1 MKEPAA
7 VTSNGDP
14 ARPLRFPNGGGQSAG
29 EQHPPSLTLA
39 TPPDEQEDALATS
52 YRRLSDVFH
61 HLLSE
66 QSLDALLDR
75 IFDAVSDLVPCDT
88 LTIYQADEARRLL
101 VPLTA
106 RDRWAAEIMDSN
118 LPYGQGITG
127 WAVENGEPALVNH
140 AHLDPRLDVVPGTPP
155 DEQESLIVVPL
166 VSRGVIMGALNV
178 YRLGEHA
185 SFSEREFEL
194 VQRCG
199 DAAALALDNAQI
211 REKLERQAQ
220 TDSLTG
226 LYNHRF
232 FHDRLR
238 AELNRS
244 SRAYESLAV
253 VMLDIDDFKKV
264 NDVFG
269 HGTGD
274 QILVALADVLRS
286 SIRTSDIVCRIGG
299 EEFAVIMPVCTATD
313 ARGFAE
319 RVTQRLAAT
328 EFEGAG
334 TITVSVGVSQGPE
347 DAMNPRELVAYAE
360 TAMMTAKTRGKN
372 AVVLFDELT
381 DGRPVTHEPGRQD
394 VRSIAHLKMLQSLAG
409 KLNRLNDVTRI
420 GEVIVSELR
429 GLIDYHN
436 CRVYVHEGDDLIPIA
451 FRGDLGEYSDEN
463 VEELKCRVG
472 EGITGWVAETGES
485 LLLANAIDC
494 EFAVTIPG
502 TDDIDESM
510 VAVPLRY
517 GSRINGVIVL
527 SKLGI
532 GQFDQDDVRLL
543 EVLGGHASVAIEN
556 ARLYEAQRRE
566 ADSAKQSAEIAN
578 ALLDLGREL
587 AAAEDL
593 DAVLDRLVGLSTKI
607 LGSSLTSVWLQE
619 PGTGDLVVRAMWGY
633 SETDRERLAGLR
645 FPPQAAERFL
655 QLDEPF
661 VLTPEQVS
669 HLPGVGETSAASDEH
684 RLFAV
689 APIQVDLM
697 RKGFLVSVLTEAAK
711 PRITERK
718 MQLLAGVAHQAKL
731 AITNAMSFESLE
743 QTFLSTVEAL
753 ANALEANDEYT
764 SSHARAITDMAL
776 EVGSKLGLDPK
787 SLKRLELGA
796 LFHDI
801 GKIGIPSEVLLKPG
815 SLTPDERK
823 VIEQHPELGERILAP
838 IVRLSDVRP
847 IVRHCH
853 ERFDGAGYPDRL
865 AAEDI
870 PLESRIILVCD
881 AFHAMTTDRPYR
893 GRLPLEEACKR
904 LRDGAGTQ
912 FDPDVVGVFLD
923 VLNGDPEL
931 ASLPL

>member
-1 MKEPAA
+1 MEEPAVA
-7 VTSNGDP
+7 TPTGDP
-14 ARPLRFPNGGGQSAG
+14 TRPLRLPRLGGRGAG
-29 EQHPPSLTLA
+29 NNPPSLTLA
-39 TPPDEQEDALATS
+39 APPDEQEDALATS

-61 HLLSE
+61 DLLSE

-106 RDRWAAEIMDSN
+106 RDCWAEEIMDSN
-118 LPYGQGITG
+118 LPFGQGITG
-127 WAVENGEPALVNH
+127 WAVENGEPALINQ
-140 AHLDPRLDVVPGTPP
+140 AHLDPRLDVVPGTPA

-211 REKLERQAQ
+211 REQLERQAQ

-232 FHDRLR
+232 FHERLR

-244 SRAYESLAV
+244 SRAHESLAV

-274 QILVALADVLRS
+274 QILVALAGVLAS
-286 SIRTSDIVCRIGG
+286 SIRTADIVCRIGG
-299 EEFAVIMPVCTATD
+299 EEFAVIMPACTAAD
-313 ARGFAE
+313 SRGFAQ
-319 RVTQRLAAT
+319 RVTQRLATT

-334 TITVSVGVSQGPE
+334 RITVSVGVSQGPE

-381 DGRPVTHEPGRQD
+381 DGRPVVHQPGRQD

-429 GLIDYHN
+429 GLIDYHA
-436 CRVYVHEGDDLIPIA
+436 CRVYVTEEEDLTPIA
-451 FRGDLGEYSDEN
+451 FDGDGEYRDET
-463 VEELKCRVG
+463 VEELACKVG
-472 EGITGWVAETGES
+472 EGITGRVAETGES
-485 LLLANAIDC
+485 VLLANALDC
-494 EFAVTIPG
+494 DFAVQILG
-502 TDDIDESM
+502 TDDIDESI
-510 VAVPLRY
+510 VAVPLQY
-517 GSRINGVIVL
+517 GARTTGVILL
-527 SKLGI
+527 SKLGTS
-532 GQFDQDDVRLL
+532 QFDQDDVRFL
-543 EVLGGHASVAIEN
+543 EVLGGHASVALEN

-566 ADSAKQSAEIAN
+566 AESARESAEIAN
-578 ALLDLGREL
+578 ALLEFSREL
-587 AAAEDL
+587 AAAEGL

-607 LGSSLTSVWLQE
+607 LGSSLTSVWTQE
-619 PGTGDLVVRAMWGY
+619 PETGDIVVRALWGY
-633 SETDRERLAGLR
+633 DD
-645 FPPQAAERFL
+645 AERGAITGLKLSPDVAAHFL
-655 QLDEPF
+655 AQEEPF
-661 VLTPEQVS
+661 ILTPEQAR
-669 HLPGVGETSAASDEH
+669 LLAGVTRGQEG

-689 APIQVDLM
+689 APIQIEPT
-697 RKGFLVSVLTEAAK
+697 RKGFLVSVVTEAGK
-711 PRITERK
+711 PRFSERK
-718 MQLLAGVAHQAKL
+718 MRLLAGVAHQAKL

-776 EVGSKLGLDPK
+776 EVGTQLGLDPK

-801 GKIGIPSEVLLKPG
+801 GKIGIPSEVLLNPG
-815 SLTPDERK
+815 PLRPDERK
-823 VIEQHPELGERILAP
+823 LIEQHPELGERILAP
-838 IVRLSDVRP
+838 IVRLADVRP

-853 ERFDGAGYPDRL
+853 ERFDGSGYPDGL
-865 AAEDI
+865 AAEAI

-893 GRLPLEEACKR
+893 SRLPLEEACKR

-923 VLNGDPEL
+923 VLSGKL
-931 ASLPL
+931 KTASPPL